1 MYLPEVMLLRSK
13 KPRPI
18 FIGGIHGVGKSTIC
32 SDISTELNIPHL
44 TASDVIRQYKKD
56 TLIKNKDRGKR
67 VHNIFSNQGILI
79 TALDSSVIKNDTF
92 ILDGHFT
99 LFDSR
104 GEVNPIPAN
113 VFFQIKPKAL
123 FVITEKPE
131 TIQLRLMDRD
141 ESDYNLHKLSEMQKA
156 ETVHAR
162 RVSEEIGVK
171 LHEVSSSQLE
181 LLRDYIKDII
191 S

>member
-1 MYLPEVMLLRSK
+1 MSLQPK

-18 FIGGIHGVGKSTIC
+18 FVGGIHGVGKSTIC
-32 SDISTELNIPHL
+32 SDICAEFNIPHL
-44 TASDVIRQYKKD
+44 TASDLIRQYKKE
-56 TLIKNKDRGKR
+56 TLIQDVDREKR
-67 VHNIFSNQGILI
+67 VGNISTNQDILI
-79 TALDSSVIKNDTF
+79 TALNNSVIEDDTY

-99 LFDSR
+99 LFDSL
-104 GEVNPIPAN
+104 GLVKPIPTN

-141 ESDYNLHKLSEMQKA
+141 ESDYNLYKLSEMQKA

-162 RVSEEIGVK
+162 RVSEEIGVN
-171 LHEVSSSQLE
+171 LHEVSSSQLD